1 MSGIGIPGDPVF
13 VLCNGRS
20 GSTLLRF
27 LLDAHPDLACPP
39 ETNLPAMAGQL
50 ATVWSLIEGARLSPE
65 RGDEPPEVPE
75 AAIAGVRRTMDELT
89 GGYLARRGKKRYC
102 DKSLGAA
109 RFAALLARIYPGAQ
123 FLCLYRHPMDVIAS
137 GIEAC
142 PWGLNGYGFDPYI
155 AGTPGNSVLA
165 LARFWTENVSMVLA
179 VEEQF
184 PASCHRIRYED
195 LVADPEAEAAGI
207 FDFLGVSQQPGIT
220 AVCFAAEP
228 ERSGP
233 ADYKIWHTS
242 EISAASVGRGWSVP
256 TALLPPPAAQQLNEL
271 AGKLG
276 YVPVDDSWG
285 TAAVPA
291 DLRMQ
296 SRDEPGTGTVAVVGA
311 EAGRGEAVRR
321 RGETASTAQD
331 LVLRPAPP
339 AALAV
344 GERFAAAVAS
354 LGPQFSRRW
363 QAASAETFGI
373 LVTAAATPLAGHCRW
388 RVDLD
393 SRTVTADPDP
403 ARETSWDMVGSIDAW
418 LAVLN
423 GQANLGVALRRCDLR
438 YCDAGE
444 AGPAA
449 ADARVNMLEDLL
461 GLAGS
466 RRDGIVPRP
475 ELDLAEAVVAP

>member
-1 MSGIGIPGDPVF
+1 MPGDPVF

-39 ETNLPAMAGQL
+39 ETNLPAIAGQL

-65 RGDEPPEVPE
+65 RGDEPPEIPE
-75 AAIAGVRRTMDELT
+75 AAITGVRRTMDELT

-102 DKSLGAA
+102 DKSLGTA
-109 RFAALLARIYPGAQ
+109 RFAPLLLRIWQDAR

-142 PWGLNGYGFDPYI
+142 PWGLNGYGFEPYI
-155 AGTPGNSVLA
+155 AGTPGNSVLT
-165 LARFWTENVSMVLA
+165 LARFWIDNVSMVLA
-179 VEEQF
+179 AEEQF

-195 LVADPEAEAAGI
+195 LVADPEAAAAGI
-207 FDFLGVSQQPGIT
+207 FAFLGVPQQPGIT
-220 AVCFAAEP
+220 AECFAAKP

-256 TALLPPPAAQQLNEL
+256 TALLPPPVAQQLNEL
-271 AGKLG
+271 AAKLG
-276 YVPVDDSWG
+276 YLPVDDSWG

-291 DLRMQ
+291 DLRIGYL
-296 SRDEPGTGTVAVVGA
+296 DAPAANTVAVVGA
-311 EAGRGEAVRR
+311 GATGGQPVSSPVA
-321 RGETASTAQD
+321 TAAAAQD
-331 LVLRPAPP
+331 PVLRSASP
-339 AALAV
+339 AAPAV

-354 LGPQFSRRW
+354 LGPQFARRW
-363 QAASAETFGI
+363 QATSAETFGI
-373 LVTAAATPLAGHCRW
+373 VAMAAATPLTGHHRW
-388 RVDLD
+388 RVNLA
-393 SRTVTADPDP
+393 SQTVTVDPDP
-403 ARETSWDMVGSIDAW
+403 AEDTGWDMVGSVDAW
-418 LAVLN
+418 LAVLD

-438 YCDAGE
+438 YCDAGDG
-444 AGPAA
+444 GPAA
-449 ADARVNMLEDLL
+449 ADARMSMLEDLL

-466 RRDGIVPRP
+466 RRRESGPTPAPGTAEPV
-475 ELDLAEAVVAP
+475 LAS

>member
-1 MSGIGIPGDPVF
+1 MNAIGMPGDPVF

-39 ETNLPAMAGQL
+39 ETNLPAIAGQL

-65 RGDEPPEVPE
+65 RGDEPPDIPE

-89 GGYLARRGKKRYC
+89 GGYLVRRGKKRYC
-102 DKSLGAA
+102 DKSLGTA
-109 RFAALLARIYPGAQ
+109 RFAPLLLRIWPGAR

-142 PWGLNGYGFDPYI
+142 PWGLNGYGFEPYI

-165 LARFWTENVSMVLA
+165 LARFWIDNVSTVLA
-179 VEEQF
+179 AEEQF

-195 LVADPEAEAAGI
+195 LVADPEAAAAGI
-207 FDFLGVSQQPGIT
+207 FAFLGVPQRPGIT
-220 AVCFAAEP
+220 AECFAAKP

-256 TALLPPPAAQQLNEL
+256 TALLPPPVAQQLNEF

-276 YVPVDDSWG
+276 YLPVDESWG

-291 DLRMQ
+291 DLRT
-296 SRDEPGTGTVAVVGA
+296 SLLDAT
-311 EAGRGEAVRR
+311 EAA
-321 RGETASTAQD
+321 APD
-331 LVLRPAPP
+331 LALRPMSP
-339 AALAV
+339 AAPLV

-354 LGPQFSRRW
+354 LGPQFALRW
-363 QAASAETFGI
+363 QATSAETFGI
-373 LVTAAATPLAGHCRW
+373 VAMTAATPLAGHHRW
-388 RVDLD
+388 RVNLA
-393 SRTVTADPDP
+393 SQTVTVDPDP
-403 ARETSWDMVGSIDAW
+403 ADDTGWDIVGSVDAW
-418 LAVLN
+418 LAVLD

-444 AGPAA
+444 GGPAA
-449 ADARVNMLEDLL
+449 ADARMSMLEDLL

-466 RRDGIVPRP
+466 RRRGTEPA
-475 ELDLAEAVVAP
+475 LDTAEPVLAS